1 MVNIDHPEV
10 ECDRRPNQTVS
21 VAVMLAKSCI
31 DNPRVKDN
39 ITSSGGSIKS
49 DFQLVKGFT
58 AEVPDGMVGV
68 LSNDDLIENVEEDAN
83 VSIQQ

>member
-1 MVNIDHPEV
+1 MPAI
-10 ECDRRPNQTVS
+10 T
-21 VAVMLAKSCI
+21 LKSSATDDQI
-31 DNPRVKDN
+31 KQVKDN

>member
-1 MVNIDHPEV
+1 MP
-10 ECDRRPNQTVS
+10 
-21 VAVMLAKSCI
+21 AVMITLKSSATDDQI
-31 DNPRVKDN
+31 KQVKDN

-49 DFQLVKGFT
+49 DFELVKGFT

-68 LSNDDLIENVEEDAN
+68 LSSDDLIENVEEDAN